1 MIVLKVGSSLLASLK
16 NTWTLEPMMTL
27 NKALPGQSTAKVYQN
42 NKTKASSFVSLTDE
56 NNRIQIMYLTSV
68 LLLPL

>member
-1 MIVLKVGSSLLASLK
+1 
-16 NTWTLEPMMTL
+16 MMTL
-27 NKALPGQSTAKVYQN
+27 NKALPGQSMAKVYQN

-56 NNRIQIMYLTSV
+56 NNRIQTMYLTSV